1 VRILNGAHT
10 GMAII
15 GRMLGLQ
22 TVREAIED
30 STLGNFMRRLIYDE
44 IIPHIA
50 GDLNELE
57 EYANEVINRFRNP
70 AIDHKLESIL
80 LNSFSKF
87 NVRLLPSIIDNLERN
102 GNVPLRLSFILA
114 ALLYYYRTSE
124 NEFAIKDSN
133 EIVSMMK
140 EAWANT
146 DLSEQQIFQFTD
158 KILRRPI
165 WGIDLNKYPQLIIQ
179 TSQQLFSIASRG
191 MLESLKHFDN
201 N

>member
-1 VRILNGAHT
+1 
-10 GMAII
+10 
-15 GRMLGLQ
+15 
-22 TVREAIED
+22 
-30 STLGNFMRRLIYDE
+30 
-44 IIPHIA
+44 
-50 GDLNELE
+50 
-57 EYANEVINRFRNP
+57 
-70 AIDHKLESIL
+70 
-80 LNSFSKF
+80 
-87 NVRLLPSIIDNLERN
+87 LLPSIIDNLERN

-124 NEFAIKDSN
+124 NEIAIKDSN